1 MIKFFIIFLIIFSI
15 TIPSIDAV
23 PLSDMTGL
31 KHTFPVKTDG
41 RSFTIEATGNFQIS
55 NFNFDKN
62 EKSITLNTSSSVEN
76 NILEIVI
83 PKSLI
88 SGDFR
93 YYLDDKEIFPKHNQ
107 GKNSL
112 FLTIEFV
119 GVGDHK
125 IKLQGTT
132 YLDIFNVE
140 EEVDYEI
147 TNAII
152 TSLESNP
159 STNSLIFLLNNT
171 NKSPGQLS
179 IKLSDDVIIPFE
191 NNKFIIIIDGIESK
205 YLLENNILNVQF
217 DSNSEKITIIGTYVV
232 PEFYEVA
239 PLILATSMIGLVVL
253 RKHKKLF
260 A

>member
-1 MIKFFIIFLIIFSI
+1 MIKFFTIFLVIFSI
-15 TIPSIDAV
+15 TIPTIDAV

-31 KHTFPVKTDG
+31 KDMFPVNTDG
-41 RSFTIEATGNFQIS
+41 RSFTIETTGNFQIS

-62 EKSITLNTSSSVEN
+62 EKSITLKINSTVEN

-93 YYLDDKEIFPKHNQ
+93 YYLDDKEIFPKYSQ

-140 EEVDYEI
+140 KKVDYEI
-147 TNAII
+147 INATI
-152 TSLESNP
+152 SKLESNP
-159 STNSLIFLLNNT
+159 STNSLIFSLNNT
-171 NKSPGQLS
+171 NKTAGQLS

-191 NNKFIIIIDGIESK
+191 NNKFIVIFN
-205 YLLENNILNVQF
+205 LNI
-217 DSNSEKITIIGTYVV
+217 
-232 PEFYEVA
+232 
-239 PLILATSMIGLVVL
+239 
-253 RKHKKLF
+253 
-260 A
+260 